1 MRPVTTPQPLLFVY
15 GTLRRGAAGP
25 MALRLAEGARWLGEA
40 SAIGHLFMLD
50 GYPGF
55 TPDPEGIAIAGD
67 LFSLEDPDI
76 LLAVLDDY
84 EECAPHFPQP
94 HEYARI
100 MLDVQ
105 RQDGAVIRAWTYVY
119 IRPTDGLARIANG
132 RFDHLATPYS

>member
-1 MRPVTTPQPLLFVY
+1 MPATPPLLFVY
-15 GTLRRGAAGP
+15 GTLRRGATGP
-25 MALRLAEGARWLGEA
+25 TALRLAEGARWLGEA
-40 SAIGHLFMLD
+40 RATGHLFMLD

-55 TPDPEGIAIAGD
+55 VPDPGGTAIAGD
-67 LFSLEDPDI
+67 LFSMEDPDM

-105 RQDGAVIRAWTYVY
+105 RQDGAVTRAWTYAY
-119 IRPTDGLARIANG
+119 AWPTDTLRRIASG
-132 RFDHLATPYS
+132 RFDHLAAQHS